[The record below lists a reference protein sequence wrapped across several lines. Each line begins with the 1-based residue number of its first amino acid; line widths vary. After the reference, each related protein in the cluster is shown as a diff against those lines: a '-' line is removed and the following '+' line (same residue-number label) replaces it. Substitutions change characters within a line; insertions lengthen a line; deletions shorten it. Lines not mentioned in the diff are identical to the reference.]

1 MAIATSRIRKGT
13 WGALSPL
20 LLCGA
25 MQGQTEAAKPVAP
38 TAAPSAA
45 PTSLSA
51 LHLAR
56 LPDTTALLP
65 TAMASASQPLHVL
78 VGRSIFIVTE
88 SRLRRVYVSNPE
100 VVDSFTSTTRQIVVT
115 AKAPGVS
122 SLILWDEAG
131 R

>member
-1 MAIATSRIRKGT
+1 MAIATSRIWRRT
-13 WGALSPL
+13 WGALPPL

-25 MQGQTEAAKPVAP
+25 MQAQTAVTKPVAP
-38 TAAPSAA
+38 VAAPSAG
-45 PTSLSA
+45 SLNS

-100 VVDSFTSTTRQIVVT
+100 VVDSFTST
-115 AKAPGVS
+115 
-122 SLILWDEAG
+122 
-131 R
+131 